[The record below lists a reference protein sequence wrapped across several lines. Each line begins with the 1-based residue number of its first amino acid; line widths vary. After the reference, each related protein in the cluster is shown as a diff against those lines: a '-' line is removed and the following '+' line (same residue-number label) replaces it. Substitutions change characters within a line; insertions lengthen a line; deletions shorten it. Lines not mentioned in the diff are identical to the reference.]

1 MESLSTLQWLL
12 PALVLVG
19 AAVLVLTHRR
29 RASLHDRAVA
39 DGTRRALA
47 QMSWQEV
54 EELVGEYFRRGEF
67 SVTESRR
74 AGPDGGI
81 DLELTKRGE
90 YYLVQC
96 KRWRAASVDVETV
109 REFHRVMA
117 ARHAVGGFIV
127 TSGSFTA
134 EAEKFAEGREIGLI
148 NGRQLAA
155 AGEVRA
161 ATCE

>member
-1 MESLSTLQWLL
+1 MESLSTLPWLL

-19 AAVLVLTHRR
+19 AAALVLWRRR
-29 RASLHDRAVA
+29 RASLQTQVVA

-47 QMSWQEV
+47 QMSWQAV
-54 EELVGEYFRRGEF
+54 EELVGEYFRRREF

-74 AGPDGGI
+74 AGPDGGF

-96 KRWRAASVDVETV
+96 KHWRTPSVDVDTV

-117 ARHAVGGFIV
+117 ARHAVGGFVV
-127 TSGSFTA
+127 TSGSFSN
-134 EAEKFAEGREIGLI
+134 EAQKFAESREIELI
-148 NGRQLAA
+148 NGEQLAA
-155 AGEVRA
+155 M
-161 ATCE
+161 T

>member
-1 MESLSTLQWLL
+1 MESLSTLPWLL
-12 PALVLVG
+12 PALLLVG
-19 AAVLVLTHRR
+19 AAALVLWRRR
-29 RASLHDRAVA
+29 RASLQTQVVA

-47 QMSWQEV
+47 QMSWQAV
-54 EELVGEYFRRGEF
+54 EELVGEYFRRREF

-96 KRWRAASVDVETV
+96 KHWRTPSVDVDTV

-117 ARHAVGGFIV
+117 ARHAVGGFVV
-127 TSGSFTA
+127 TSGSFSN
-134 EAEKFAEGREIGLI
+134 EAQKFAESREIELI
-148 NGRQLAA
+148 NGEQLAA
-155 AGEVRA
+155 M
-161 ATCE
+161 T